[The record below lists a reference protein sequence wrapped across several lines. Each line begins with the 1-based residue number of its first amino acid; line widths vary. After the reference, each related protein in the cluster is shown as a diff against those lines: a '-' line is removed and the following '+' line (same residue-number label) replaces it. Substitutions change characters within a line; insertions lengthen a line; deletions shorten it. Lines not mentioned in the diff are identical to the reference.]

1 MNRLTK
7 VVRLKLVYF
16 ICLLILL
23 GGHSFQIGHKD
34 GRIDDFESDNDE
46 LRNTCAAS
54 FDSEDAIAVCMG
66 EVSVQDNNMSFNPY
80 VYHLCSNTT
89 AA

>member
-1 MNRLTK
+1 MTK
-7 VVRLKLVYF
+7 VARLKLVYF

-34 GRIDDFESDNDE
+34 ESIDNFESDNDE

-66 EVSVQDNNMSFNPY
+66 AVSVQDNNMSFNDNTC
-80 VYHLCSNTT
+80 HLCSNTH